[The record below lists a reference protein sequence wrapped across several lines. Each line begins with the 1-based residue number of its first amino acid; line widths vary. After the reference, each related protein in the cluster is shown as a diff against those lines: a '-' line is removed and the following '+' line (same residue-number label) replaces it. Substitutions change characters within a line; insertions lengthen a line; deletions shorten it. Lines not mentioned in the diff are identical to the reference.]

1 MVYGLNYPF
10 NPPKFI
16 FITQMFHPNIDKEGN
31 VSVDF
36 LEKNNYTPALGLRT
50 TILSVQSLLST
61 PNSEDFVNQ
70 EAASLYELSKEVYDE
85 TVREYVNNYASYT
98 IFKNNIKELNLEDI
112 VSVCD

>member
-1 MVYGLNYPF
+1 MES
-10 NPPKFI
+10 
-16 FITQMFHPNIDKEGN
+16 QW
-31 VSVDF
+31 S
-36 LEKNNYTPALGLRT
+36 PALRTRT
-50 TILSVQSLLST
+50 TILTVQSLLSE
-61 PNSEDFVNQ
+61 PNPEIFINQ